1 MNYFQRLALR
11 ALRQPESRT
20 TGIMDDPFETVA
32 PWDLDQGTLTGAADA
47 APDPVQE
54 AHGSRQ
60 REAAPPSREGN
71 RPVNGG
77 EIPGYILSSLSFP
90 TDVPPAQQRR
100 TQRQE
105 PPMPAEGADE
115 RIVAGDALSLAE
127 SLQPSASEVLAADT
141 RQALARADA
150 FMRSLQGALPTPEC
164 PLPETVAGLSTP
176 AGQGPLPPLADGAMQ
191 PSAFARRLSREVT
204 PPASIPL
211 DGPMER
217 RALAQVASDGLGE
230 GGALPGETASANR
243 PPAHISTAQP
253 PGPVVIVHSTE
264 QRGSGERLG
273 LGAPRFGLGQL

>member
-11 ALRQPESRT
+11 ALRQPESRA
-20 TGIMDDPFETVA
+20 TGTMDDPFETVA
-32 PWDLDQGTLTGAADA
+32 PWNLDQGALTGAADA
-47 APDPVQE
+47 APDPVRE
-54 AHGSRQ
+54 VHGSRQ

-77 EIPGYILSSLSFP
+77 EIPGHIVSSLSFP

-105 PPMPAEGADE
+105 RPVPAEGADE
-115 RIVAGDALSLAE
+115 RRVAGDAPSLAE
-127 SLQPSASEVLAADT
+127 SLQPSASDVLAEDT

-150 FMRSLQGALPTPEC
+150 FMRSLQGALPP
-164 PLPETVAGLSTP
+164 PASPVPETVAGLSAPT
-176 AGQGPLPPLADGAMQ
+176 GQGPLPPVAVGARQ
-191 PSAFARRLSREVT
+191 PSAFASRASREVT
-204 PPASIPL
+204 PPSSIPL
-211 DGPMER
+211 DSPMGR
-217 RALAQVASDGLGE
+217 RVQVAADGRGE
-230 GGALPGETASANR
+230 GEATTGNTPSVSL

-264 QRGSGERLG
+264 QRGSWERLG